1 MEVRNNTESNE
12 MLQGPWAMCAG
23 GASLAVAAVAGV
35 LLVKNIPGDG
45 ERFSVAMIWFALSIG
60 LSSGVAI

>member
-23 GASLAVAAVAGV
+23 GASLAVAAVAGAGATAAPPADAA
-35 LLVKNIPGDG
+35 N
-45 ERFSVAMIWFALSIG
+45 
-60 LSSGVAI
+60 